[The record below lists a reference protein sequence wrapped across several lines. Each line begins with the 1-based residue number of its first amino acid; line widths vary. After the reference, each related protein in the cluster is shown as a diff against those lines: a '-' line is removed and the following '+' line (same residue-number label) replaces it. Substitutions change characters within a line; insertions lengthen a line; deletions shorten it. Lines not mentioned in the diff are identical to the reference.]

1 MIINMYVYDYSCCY
15 SICSFF
21 CKVVL
26 QLKRGV
32 LRNDCLKFDPRRRG
46 VPQVYFIESKW
57 DEPVPERSPSQ
68 GDVLLP
74 KAMIQMYIDEKII
87 RTILIAL
94 ST

>member
-1 MIINMYVYDYSCCY
+1 MIIYMYVYDYSCCC

-21 CKVVL
+21 VS
-26 QLKRGV
+26 GV
-32 LRNDCLKFDPRRRG
+32 TVEAKWRLRNDCLKFDPRRRG

-57 DEPVPERSPSQ
+57 DEPVPERCSPSQ
-68 GDVLLP
+68 GDDSDV
-74 KAMIQMYIDEKII
+74 DERII

>member
-1 MIINMYVYDYSCCY
+1 MYMTTVVVTVYVR
-15 SICSFF
+15 FF
-21 CKVVL
+21 
-26 QLKRGV
+26 LKLKQSGG

-74 KAMIQMYIDEKII
+74 KAMIQM
-87 RTILIAL
+87 
-94 ST
+94 